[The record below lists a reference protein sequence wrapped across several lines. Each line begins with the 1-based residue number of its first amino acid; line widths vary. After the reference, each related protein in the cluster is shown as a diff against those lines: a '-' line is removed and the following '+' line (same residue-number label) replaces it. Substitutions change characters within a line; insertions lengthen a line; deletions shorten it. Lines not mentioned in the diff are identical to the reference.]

1 MGSLVLA
8 SVGFILIHIGIS
20 GTKLRDALVARIGDR
35 SYLGLFS
42 LLSIG
47 LIVWM
52 SRAYAAAPELEV
64 WGTSDALRAV
74 ALVVVLVAFLFVL
87 CGLTTPNP
95 TSVGGEALLEHP
107 QSAARGILRI
117 TRHPF
122 LCGVALWSGMHLLV
136 KGDWASLVFF
146 GSLAAVALIGPSSI
160 DRRRARLAGV
170 GWPQFA
176 AVTSVVPFVAIA
188 QGRTRLALGEIGWW
202 RLLLGIAVY
211 GAFLYFHSTLFG
223 VSALPE

>member
-8 SVGFILIHIGIS
+8 SVCFILIHIGIS
-20 GTKLRDALVARIGDR
+20 GTKLRDGLVARIGDR
-35 SYLGLFS
+35 AYLGLFS

-64 WGTSDALRAV
+64 WGTSDALRPV
-74 ALVVVLVAFLFVL
+74 ALVVVLAAFLLVL
-87 CGLTTPNP
+87 SGMTTPNP
-95 TSVGGEALLEHP
+95 TSVGGEALLGHP
-107 QSAARGILRI
+107 QSPARGILRI

-122 LCGVALWSGMHLLV
+122 LCGVALWAGMHLLV

-160 DRRRARLAGV
+160 DRRRARLAG
-170 GWPQFA
+170 WPAFA

-202 RLLLGIAVY
+202 RILLGLVAY
-211 GAFLYFHSTLFG
+211 GAFLFFHSTLFG
-223 VSALPE
+223 VSVLPQ

>member
-8 SVGFILIHIGIS
+8 SVCFILIHIGIS
-20 GTKLRDALVARIGDR
+20 GTKLRDGLVARIGDR

-52 SRAYAAAPELEV
+52 SRAYAAAPELEA
-64 WGTSDALRAV
+64 WGTCDALGPV
-74 ALVVVLVAFLFVL
+74 ALVVVLVAFLLVL
-87 CGLTTPNP
+87 CGMTTPNP

-122 LCGVALWSGMHLLV
+122 LCGVALWAVMHLLV

-146 GSLAAVALIGPSSI
+146 GSLAVVALIGPSSI
-160 DRRRARLAGV
+160 DRRRARLAGA
-170 GWPQFA
+170 GWAEFA
-176 AVTSVVPFVAIA
+176 AVTSVVPFLAIA
-188 QGRTRLALGEIGWW
+188 QGRTRLVFGEIGWW
-202 RLLLGIAVY
+202 RILLGLVAY
-211 GAFLYFHSTLFG
+211 CAFLFIHSTLFG
-223 VSALPE
+223 VSVLPE